1 MYIKKI
7 DINNFRNFVDF
18 TMEFNKGLNVL
29 IGANNSG
36 KTGLLYAIYL
46 LKNPTI
52 TINDF
57 NKYNLM
63 KYSENYLDK
72 APEIDLEFTIHHEI
86 NENDV
91 EDESI
96 VKLLS
101 FLGMDEILQSRKDAD
116 KNEGKSETE
125 TATEPET
132 GAEQNIVYNL
142 VAHIKMHYSI
152 DPKYLNDYKAEVA
165 KVTDFDSFYRILEL
179 YLDHYYWTFTDGTS
193 NTEVDKKEALGI
205 FDIQFISAERTKEE
219 VSRETKREIDKFTRD
234 QSNIALIQNLK
245 AVLANQLQDFLKPA
259 LDKLSDL
266 FANEKNEIGLLK
278 GNVAIAQSIKPNI
291 SISDAYVTD
300 VKDTKSGYTLPLEYN
315 GLGYNNLISIYILI
329 KLSEIR
335 KGKDFKILC
344 LEEPEA
350 HLHPAMQYKLF
361 KYLRDL
367 DEKDELNQQIFV
379 TTHSSNIS
387 AVAGLDNMFLLSYD
401 RETDPPCCVEQSLC
415 AQFQGKGTDKDH
427 LAKFLDVT
435 RSDMLFADKVILV
448 EGIAEKLLLPKF
460 LDKLGLSYEDEHI
473 SIVEIGGKHF
483 DHFIELFNGNKVK
496 KKVLCLTDNDFLWLT
511 DKKLVDYKSYEAPH
525 ICSLKTKYPIDN
537 LKIST
542 QNLGGRTFEDELF
555 FANISNEEAAKALL
569 KIATSKCLD
578 EYIDANG
585 INYSNWAANSA
596 NIDGRAR
603 DKVHKLIDSYSTKI
617 INDEDNKAFYEKL
630 FFADLFLQYA
640 KNQKGD
646 VALKILVNEDLMT
659 NFTVPNYIKE
669 GLTWLLK

>member
-1 MYIKKI
+1 MYIKKLC
-7 DINNFRNFVDF
+7 INNFRNFVDF
-18 TMEFNKGLNVL
+18 SMEFNKGLNVI

-46 LKNPTI
+46 LKNPNI
-52 TINDF
+52 TIHDF

-63 KYSENYLDK
+63 KYSEKYLNN
-72 APEIDLEFTIHHEI
+72 APEISIEFTIHHEI

-96 VKLLS
+96 IKLLS
-101 FLGMDEILQSRKDAD
+101 FLGMDEVLSSRKCKEDAEREED
-116 KNEGKSETE
+116 QE
-125 TATEPET
+125 
-132 GAEQNIVYNL
+132 IIYNL
-142 VAHIKMHYSI
+142 VAHIKMKYSI
-152 DPKYLNDYKAEVA
+152 DPKYLNDYKADVA

-179 YLDHYYWTFTDGTS
+179 YLEHYSWTFTNGKS
-193 NTEVDKKEALGI
+193 NTEVDRKEALGI
-205 FDIQFISAERTKEE
+205 FEIQFISAERTKEE
-219 VSRETKREIDKFTRD
+219 VSKETKREIDKFTRD
-234 QSNIALIQNLK
+234 QSNIASIQNLK
-245 AVLANQLQDFLKPA
+245 ATLANQLQVFLKPA

-266 FANEKNEIGLLK
+266 FVNEKNEIGLLK

-367 DEKDELNQQIFV
+367 DEKDQLNQQIFV

-387 AVAGLDNMFLLSYD
+387 AVAGLDNMFLLAYD
-401 RETDPPCCVEQSLC
+401 RDSDPPCCVEQSLQ
-415 AQFQGKGTDKDH
+415 AQFQGKAVDKNH

-448 EGIAEKLLLPKF
+448 EGIAEKILLPKF
-460 LDKLGLSYEDEHI
+460 LEKLGLSYEDEHI
-473 SIVEIGGKHF
+473 SIIEIGGKHF
-483 DHFIELFNGNKVK
+483 GHFVELFNGNKVK
-496 KKVLCLTDNDFLWLT
+496 KKVLCLTDNDFSWSDDENLS
-511 DKKLVDYKSYEAPH
+511 DYKAYEAAH
-525 ICSLKTKYPIDN
+525 IKSLKEKY
-537 LKIST
+537 KIENFEIFT
-542 QNLGGRTFEDELF
+542 QTLGGRTFEDELF
-555 FANISNEEAAKALL
+555 FANISNADYAKALL
-569 KIATSKCLD
+569 KIATSECLW
-578 EYIDANG
+578 EYIDSNG
-585 INYSNWAANSA
+585 INYSNWTTNAEK
-596 NIDGRAR
+596 IDGRAK
-603 DKVHKLIDSYSTKI
+603 DKVQKI
-617 INDEDNKAFYEKL
+617 IDNCNTRITNDATNKSFYEKL
-630 FFADLFLQYA
+630 FFADLFLKYA

-659 NFTVPNYIKE
+659 NLEVPEYIKE